1 MKEIVRCRAASIL
14 ELQDH
19 GIREQAAV
27 NAGIL
32 RIHDETG
39 IPLVVTNDAHY
50 LRKEDAYSH
59 DVLLCYPDREDSER
73 HQPHE
78 I

>member
-1 MKEIVRCRAASIL
+1 M
-14 ELQDH
+14 
-19 GIREQAAV
+19 

-59 DVLLCYPDREDSER
+59 DVLLCIQTGKTLNDTNRMKYEPQNFLS
-73 HQPHE
+73 
-78 I
+78 